1 MPKLYKNVVLWDAE
15 RESASLCDVLTEGAE
30 IAKIAPAGTL
40 DGEAAFDGRGGTA
53 MLPGFVNAHQADA
66 AMAAF
71 RIHHGPVHPAGRY
84 GQPFRIGVLGPR
96 PRL

>member
-40 DGEAAFDGRGGTA
+40 CGTF
-53 MLPGFVNAHQADA
+53 MREWISCDKRDLYFL
-66 AMAAF
+66 
-71 RIHHGPVHPAGRY
+71 RIM
-84 GQPFRIGVLGPR
+84 IC
-96 PRL
+96 